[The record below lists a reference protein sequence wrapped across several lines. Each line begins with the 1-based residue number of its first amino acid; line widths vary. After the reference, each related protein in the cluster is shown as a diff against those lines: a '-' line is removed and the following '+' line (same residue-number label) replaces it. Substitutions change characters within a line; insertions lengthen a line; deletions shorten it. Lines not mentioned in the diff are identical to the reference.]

1 MSEQEQEY
9 YRSSEVL
16 ITNTRAELGD
26 RTFAMANI
34 TAVSMGTRTNPRH
47 GCAFVLFAIGFV
59 IVVTGLAEISIS
71 KGGEGWLLLGLIIV
85 GVVVVWW
92 ITLKPFYTVNISS
105 ASGESRAMQSHN
117 KEDIEHIVAAIKQA
131 IIERG

>member
-16 ITNTRAELGD
+16 IMNTRAELGG

-47 GCAFVLFAIGFV
+47 GCALSY
-59 IVVTGLAEISIS
+59 L
-71 KGGEGWLLLGLIIV
+71 
-85 GVVVVWW
+85 
-92 ITLKPFYTVNISS
+92 P
-105 ASGESRAMQSHN
+105 
-117 KEDIEHIVAAIKQA
+117 
-131 IIERG
+131 